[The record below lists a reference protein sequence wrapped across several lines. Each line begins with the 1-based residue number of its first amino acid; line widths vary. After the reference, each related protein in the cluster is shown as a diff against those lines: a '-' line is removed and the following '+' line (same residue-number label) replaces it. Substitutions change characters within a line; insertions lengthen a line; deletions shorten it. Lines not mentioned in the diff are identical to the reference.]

1 MRHKQIVSAL
11 DTTKQHNEAI
21 PDTPLA
27 FVRYVSRSHLKW
39 AVGGFFFVTLA
50 QGLSSSLPY
59 MYKMIIDSAQS
70 VSVGSGGIGT
80 VWLWGGLYIVLIS
93 LMFVSWRLSGFT
105 GMRWIAGLNATAY
118 NTLFAY
124 VSKHSHAYFSNRFA
138 GSLSS
143 QIGHAAGGAESMAE
157 GLLYNYYSSILSL
170 SFTIIYLASVS
181 TVVAGIFF
189 ALIVIL
195 IPLNIVLSKRRRV
208 HVVTYSR
215 RATAV
220 TGRTVDT
227 ISNIAAVRQFVRQEQ
242 EVTSFEKTV
251 ASMRWSNLTQRGMSE
266 WIIVLND
273 AIVTVFEA
281 GILVFVLYL
290 WSQGAV
296 SLGSLVLVFGLLMSV
311 MGTLVFIGNSMS
323 GFVRRYG
330 EIQEGLSEV
339 LLPHEIVDVPGART
353 LEAYEGKIQFER
365 VSFAYGDQKD
375 REVFSG
381 LNLIIKP
388 GERVGLVGSSGA
400 GKSTFVSLLL
410 RQHELT
416 GGAILIDGQS
426 IAEVTQDS
434 LREAMAVVP
443 QEPLLFHRSIRENI
457 AYGKPDATDE
467 EVANAAEMAQA
478 HDFIEVLPQ
487 GYDTLVG
494 ERGVKLSGGQRQRIA
509 IARAMLKDAPI
520 LILDEATSSLDSES
534 EVAVQKALHTLM
546 EKKTVIAIAHRL
558 STLREMDRIIVL
570 DKGGIVEDGT
580 HATLLKKRGLYAS
593 LWKHQAGGFLQEEER
608 E

>member
-1 MRHKQIVSAL
+1 MSFKESIKKQRREES
-11 DTTKQHNEAI
+11 I
-21 PDTPLA
+21 PSTPLA
-27 FVRYVSRSHLKW
+27 FVRYVSRPHLKW
-39 AVGGFFFVTLA
+39 AAGGFICVTLA

-70 VSVGSGGIGT
+70 VSVGNGNIGT
-80 VWLWGGLYIVLIS
+80 VWLWGGLYIALIS
-93 LMFVSWRLSGFT
+93 MMFVSWRLSGFT

-195 IPLNIVLSKRRRV
+195 IPLNIVLSKRRRA

-266 WIIVLND
+266 WILVLND

-558 STLREMDRIIVL
+558 STLREMDRILVL
-570 DKGGIVEDGT
+570 DEGAIVEDGT
-580 HATLLKKRGLYAS
+580 HAALLKKGGLYAS
-593 LWKHQAGGFLQEEER
+593 LWKHQAGGFLQDDE
-608 E
+608 